1 MKKLAIIAAVAWA
14 VMQMIGNMSGMDIDL
29 DYDPNE
35 EQKYEDRVRGRG
47 DDYNEYRY
55 QAPNRGGDTT
65 TYNYRGRSA
74 RTGRFVHRSR

>member
-1 MKKLAIIAAVAWA
+1 MKKYAILAAVAWLM
-14 VMQMIGNMSGMDIDL
+14 MQVFSNMSGMDVDF
-29 DYDPNE
+29 DYDPSE
-35 EQKYEDRVRGRG
+35 EQEYNDYVRGRG
-47 DDYNEYRY
+47 DNYNEYRY